1 MKRLYTF
8 GCSVT
13 QFIWPTWADILGREF
28 DSFENWGKAGSG
40 NLYIFNSVLEC
51 IKRNNLT
58 NKDTVIIMWSGITR
72 VDYYHTNDWQ
82 PQGGDF
88 NLVKT
93 DIRGHEIINF
103 AYMEAIKVI
112 LDKLKIPYK
121 MFSMSEFVKDDN
133 VYDFYKNTIDL
144 IEPSG
149 LIWSNKTI
157 SFDKSRIKNSYFF
170 EIIKRNYNRNKGSS
184 WPKFDDYFVNPSIV
198 TDKKIAEEIKNT
210 VDHFAKGYKI
220 LSSELVI
227 EDSHPGPLE
236 HLRFLQEKLPE
247 FLISQYTIAWTKQW
261 NLGIQEKNY
270 IPFATTFP
278 KDRL

>member
-1 MKRLYTF
+1 
-8 GCSVT
+8 
-13 QFIWPTWADILGREF
+13 
-28 DSFENWGKAGSG
+28 
-40 NLYIFNSVLEC
+40 
-51 IKRNNLT
+51 
-58 NKDTVIIMWSGITR
+58 
-72 VDYYHTNDWQ
+72 
-82 PQGGDF
+82 
-88 NLVKT
+88 
-93 DIRGHEIINF
+93 
-103 AYMEAIKVI
+103 
-112 LDKLKIPYK
+112 
-121 MFSMSEFVKDDN
+121 MFSISEFVKDDN

-157 SFDKSRIKNSYFF
+157 SFDKSQIKNSYFF
-170 EIIKRNYNRNKGSS
+170 EIIKSNYNRNKGSS